1 LLIEEDTLISFV
13 KYPIEETTRVA
24 PSAFWMLSEKLPS
37 MSVIVPVVVPLIRI
51 LAPMSGSEVRSS
63 VTVPETDICA
73 HAIPVESHRKSRG
86 RLSL

>member
-1 LLIEEDTLISFV
+1 MEEDTLISLV
-13 KYPIEETTRVA
+13 KYPMEETTSVA
-24 PSAFWMLSEKLPS
+24 PSELEILREKFPS

-63 VTVPETDICA
+63 VTVSETDICA
-73 HAIPVESHRKSRG
+73 HAIPVESHRKSKG